1 METASMP
8 GLLKVIFT
16 IIIIY
21 YITKFLMKLFL
32 PVMAQQVVRKAQEN
46 MENQRRF
53 YEEQQRSQSYNQQQ
67 HTGNNQA
74 QKQEKPKDKPVVG
87 EYIDF
92 EELD

>member
-1 METASMP
+1 METASVP
-8 GLLKVIFT
+8 GLVKAIFT
-16 IIIIY
+16 IIVIY
-21 YITKFLMKLFL
+21 YIAKFLMKLFL

-67 HTGNNQA
+67 HSNNNSQ
-74 QKQEKPKDKPVVG
+74 QQQKPKDKPVVG

>member
-53 YEEQQRSQSYNQQQ
+53 YEEQQRGQSYNQQQ
-67 HTGNNQA
+67 HTGNNQ
-74 QKQEKPKDKPVVG
+74 QQQKPKDKPVVG

-92 EELD
+92 EEID